1 MKNFFKTLL
10 ASTIG
15 SIIGFSIAFAIVVFM
30 TIGIISS
37 LVSIPKTG
45 TLLIPQN
52 SVLMLK
58 LDKPIYDRTP
68 DNPLSNFNFNE
79 LSSINTPGLDK
90 IIMAIKKAKSDNRI
104 KGIYLELSA
113 IPASISTL
121 SEIKKVLADFKSSG
135 KFIIAYSETY
145 TQKSYYI
152 ASVADSIFL
161 NPQGAIDFKGLTAQV
176 GFIKGTLNKLNIEMQ
191 IIRHGKY
198 KSAVEPLTL
207 DKMSEANKEQ
217 TYTYVLGLWEEILKE
232 LSKARNISHEELNKI
247 ADELLV
253 QDPQNALKYKLID
266 KLYYKDQVISTLQK
280 YLSLNENAKVSF
292 VSLEKY
298 VNDLKPFDIKTK
310 TKNKIA
316 VIYAEGE
323 IESGEGDFQT
333 IGSEKLSKTIRKA
346 RSDSSIKAIVLRINS
361 PGGSALASEIIWRE
375 IILAKKNKPVIVS
388 MGSIA
393 ASGGYY
399 IACPANKIFAQP
411 YTLTGSIGV
420 FGVIPNFKKFFSDK
434 LGITFDYVNTNK
446 HSDYISVV
454 RGMDPYEKL
463 VLQNSI
469 ERIYETF
476 INHVAESRNMTPT
489 YVDSIGQGRIWNG
502 IDAKKIGL
510 IDEIGGIEDAIL
522 EAAKMSGITDYNI
535 IALPEHKDP
544 FTKIIDELTGSLP
557 EEIIKKQLGEAYIWY
572 NYINKTKQLQ
582 GVQARLPF
590 EINIY

>member
-323 IESGEGDFQT
+323 IESGKGDFQT